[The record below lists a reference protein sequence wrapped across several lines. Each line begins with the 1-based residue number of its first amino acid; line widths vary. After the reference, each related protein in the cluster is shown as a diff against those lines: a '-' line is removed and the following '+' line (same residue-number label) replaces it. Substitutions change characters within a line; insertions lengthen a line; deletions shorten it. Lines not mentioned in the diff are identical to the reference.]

1 VSGQI
6 GYEEDVAMG
15 RFRRQARGRA
25 LACLAVALT
34 FSMTGP
40 SCRAQSPK
48 SDDAQALAVQAL
60 ADRIDAWLAAAQAK
74 AGVKPTK
81 PAGDAEFLRRAS
93 LDIGGRIPRLN
104 TEMHRWLDATSPAKR
119 GELIKKLLDSPM
131 YVEHSTNIWR
141 HMLLPP
147 GNNQQA
153 EFLAN
158 SIRPWLREQFRD
170 NVPYDA
176 MVRELLTTP
185 LARNM
190 QQGLIQPQQQNM
202 SAKPTP
208 QAFYQ
213 INEFKP
219 ENIAASASRLFLG
232 VNLDCA
238 QCHDH
243 KFAPWKKKQFWQF
256 AAFFSG
262 VQPNGENAKKRMIAI
277 GGTDLEVEARYL
289 DGKVPKWQDEASTR
303 QTLAEWLTAADNP
316 YFARNAVNRLWA
328 NFFGIGLI
336 DPVDEPNPDN
346 PPSHPELLDELA
358 RAFVEHKFDVKF
370 MIRAITATRAYQ
382 LSSVATEPGQED
394 PRLFAR
400 MTVKGLSGEQLY
412 DSLAE
417 ATRMVDQPTAM
428 QQNQFINVSA
438 RQEFLNKFDAS
449 NTKRTQHQTSILQ
462 ALSLMNGKVITD
474 ATSLDKG
481 QLHIVIHAESWST
494 RSTSEKLELLY
505 MSAVARKPR
514 KDELDRLV
522 PYIDKGGPSGD
533 SKKALADV
541 FWALLNS
548 SEFIFNH

>member
-1 VSGQI
+1 
-6 GYEEDVAMG
+6 MG

-25 LACLAVALT
+25 LACLAVAVT
-34 FSMTGP
+34 FVMTGP

-48 SDDAQALAVQAL
+48 ADDVQALAVQAL
-60 ADRIDAWLAAAQAK
+60 ADRIDAYLAAAQAK

-81 PAGDAEFLRRAS
+81 PATDAEFLRRAS

-104 TEMHRWLDATSPAKR
+104 SDMHEWLKDPSPSKRRDLIYTLLYKSDAR
-119 GELIKKLLDSPM
+119 
-131 YVEHSTNIWR
+131 YVEHSTNLWR

-158 SIRPWLREQFRD
+158 SIGPWLREQFRD
-170 NVPYDA
+170 NVPYDV

-185 LARNM
+185 IARNM
-190 QQGLIQPQQQNM
+190 QQGLVLEQPQQNM

-208 QAFYQ
+208 QAYYQ

-219 ENIAASASRLFLG
+219 ENLAASASRLFLG

-262 VQPNGENAKKRMIAI
+262 VQPNGENAKKRMIAV
-277 GGTDLEVEARYL
+277 GGSDLEVEARYL
-289 DGKVPKWQDEASTR
+289 DGKLPKWQDELSTR
-303 QTLAEWLTAADNP
+303 QTLAEWMTAPDNP

-358 RAFVEHKFDVKF
+358 RAFVDHKFDIKF
-370 MIRAITATRAYQ
+370 MIRAITATKAYQ
-382 LSSVATEPGQED
+382 LSSVATGPGQD
-394 PRLFAR
+394 DARLFAR
-400 MTVKGLSGEQLY
+400 MTVKGLTGEQLY

-417 ATRMVDQPTAM
+417 ATLVEQPAAM
-428 QQNQFINVSA
+428 QPNQFFNQNA

-474 ATSLDKG
+474 ATSITKG
-481 QLHIVIHAESWST
+481 RLGILTDYPDGDWNTT
-494 RSTSEKLELLY
+494 RKLELLY

-514 KDELDRLV
+514 KDELERFV
-522 PYIDKGGPSGD
+522 PYVDKGGPSGD

>member
-1 VSGQI
+1 
-6 GYEEDVAMG
+6 MG
-15 RFRRQARGRA
+15 RFRHRARGWA
-25 LACLAVALT
+25 LACLAVAVT
-34 FSMTGP
+34 FAMTGP
-40 SCRAQSPK
+40 SCRAQSPR
-48 SDDAQALAVQAL
+48 SDDAQALA
-60 ADRIDAWLAAAQAK
+60 DRIDGYLAAAQNK

-81 PAGDAEFLRRAS
+81 PASDAEFLRRAA
-93 LDIGGRIPRLN
+93 LDVTGRIPRLN
-104 TEMHRWLDATSPAKR
+104 VKMHSWLADPSPDKR
-119 GELIKKLLDSPM
+119 RQLVEQLLDSAM
-131 YVEHSTNIWR
+131 YVENSTNLWR

-158 SIRPWLREQFRD
+158 SLGPWLREQFRD
-170 NVPYDA
+170 NVPYDV

-185 LARNM
+185 LARTM
-190 QQGLIQPQQQNM
+190 QQGLIQEQQPQSM
-202 SAKPTP
+202 ASKPTP

-262 VQPNGENAKKRMIAI
+262 VQPNGENAKKRFIAI
-277 GGTDLEVEARYL
+277 GGSDIEVEARYL
-289 DGKVPKWQDEASTR
+289 DGKVPKWQDEIPTR
-303 QTLAEWLTAADNP
+303 QTLAEWMTAADNP

-370 MIRAITATRAYQ
+370 MIRAITSTKAYG
-382 LSSVATEPGQED
+382 LSSVATEPGQD
-394 PRLFAR
+394 DARLFAR
-400 MTVKGLSGEQLY
+400 MTVKGLTGEQLY

-417 ATRMVDQPTAM
+417 ATRLIEQPPTM
-428 QQNQFINVSA
+428 QQNQFFNVSA

-481 QLHIVIHAESWST
+481 LLHIVTHADSWSK
-494 RSTSEKLELLY
+494 RGTSEKLELLY

-514 KDELDRLV
+514 QDELDKLV

-533 SKKALADV
+533 TKKALADV

>member
-1 VSGQI
+1 
-6 GYEEDVAMG
+6 MG
-15 RFRRQARGRA
+15 CFRHRARGWA
-25 LACLAVALT
+25 LACLAAALT
-34 FSMTGP
+34 FAMTGP
-40 SCRAQSPK
+40 LCRAQSPK
-48 SDDAQALAVQAL
+48 SDDAQALADL
-60 ADRIDAWLAAAQAK
+60 IDGYLAAAQAK

-81 PAGDAEFLRRAS
+81 PATDAEFLRRAS
-93 LDIGGRIPRLN
+93 LDIGGRIPRLDAK
-104 TEMHRWLDATSPAKR
+104 MHSWLADPSPDKR
-119 GELIKKLLDSPM
+119 RQWVERLLDH
-131 YVEHSTNIWR
+131 YDYIKHSTNLWR

-153 EFLAN
+153 QALAN
-158 SIRPWLREQFRD
+158 SLEPWLREQFRD
-170 NVPYDA
+170 NVRYDV

-185 LARNM
+185 LARTM
-190 QQGLIQPQQQNM
+190 QQGLPQPQEQNTGG
-202 SAKPTP
+202 KVTP

-232 VNLDCA
+232 INLDCA

-262 VQPNGENAKKRMIAI
+262 VQPNGENTKKRFIAI
-277 GGTDLEVEARYL
+277 GGSDIEVEARYL
-289 DGKVPKWQDEASTR
+289 DGKVPKWQDEVPTR
-303 QTLAEWLTAADNP
+303 QTLADWITAPDNP

-346 PPSHPELLDELA
+346 PPSHPELLEELS

-370 MIRAITATRAYQ
+370 MIRAITSTKAYQ
-382 LSSVATEPGQED
+382 LSSISTEPGQD
-394 PRLFAR
+394 DARLFAR
-400 MTVKGLSGEQLY
+400 MTVKGLTGEQLY

-417 ATRMVDQPTAM
+417 ATGLVEQAPAM
-428 QQNQFINVSA
+428 QQNQFFNVSA
-438 RQEFLNKFDAS
+438 KQEFLNKFDSS
-449 NTKRTQHQTSILQ
+449 NTKKTQHQTSILQ

-474 ATSLDKG
+474 ATSITNGRLGAIIDFPDWTTAG
-481 QLHIVIHAESWST
+481 
-494 RSTSEKLELLY
+494 KLELLY

-514 KDELDRLV
+514 QDELDRLV